1 MREPGIMP
9 WLAVSIVASVVLT
22 VVLNVAIRVFPGAGR
37 RVAQAVARLTLPSP
51 EETRSGDRRVR
62 VFIPWKAMIIGSV
75 VLTIV
80 VNVALW
86 MTR

>member
-1 MREPGIMP
+1 MP

-22 VVLNVAIRVFPGAGR
+22 VLLNVAIRVFPGAGR
-37 RVAQAVARLTLPSP
+37 RLAQAMARLTLPSP
-51 EETRSGDRRVR
+51 EENRSGDRRVR

-86 MTR
+86 ISR

>member
-1 MREPGIMP
+1 MP

-22 VVLNVAIRVFPGAGR
+22 VLLNVAIRVFPGAGR
-37 RVAQAVARLTLPSP
+37 RLAQGMAKLTLPSP
-51 EETRSGDRRVR
+51 EETRSGSQRVR

-86 MTR
+86 ISR